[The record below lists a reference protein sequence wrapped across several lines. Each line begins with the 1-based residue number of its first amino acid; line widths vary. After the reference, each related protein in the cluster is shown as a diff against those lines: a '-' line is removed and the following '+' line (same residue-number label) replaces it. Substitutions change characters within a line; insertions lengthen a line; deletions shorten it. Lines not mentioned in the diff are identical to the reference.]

1 VQSIIGYAQVDSEM
15 GYNARNDEIRQIPK
29 INIDLPNPL
38 RPTNFI
44 PTKLPSG
51 KSLNL
56 PHCYPIFPAWTK
68 PTEAFLFGGK
78 QLLNYRGVP
87 VFAELYVLRLLQ
99 EHGWEGAWISSF
111 GGRRCMRD
119 MPVDAK
125 LSNCIKLQSDREEI
139 LSKLHP
145 RVAVALM
152 FSRGEVT
159 MSSFA
164 NASEPSATSFKTLN
178 LDGLMRPYIAN

>member
-1 VQSIIGYAQVDSEM
+1 M
-15 GYNARNDEIRQIPK
+15 
-29 INIDLPNPL
+29 NIDLPNPL
-38 RPTNFI
+38 CPTKFI
-44 PTKLPSG
+44 PTELPSG
-51 KSLNL
+51 RALNL
-56 PHCYPIFPAWTK
+56 PHCYPIFSAWTK
-68 PTEAFLFGGK
+68 PTGTFLFGGK

-111 GGRRCMRD
+111 GGRKCMRD

-125 LSNCIKLQSDREEI
+125 LSNRIKLQSDHEEI
-139 LSKLHP
+139 LDKIAP
-145 RVAVALM
+145 KVAVALM

-164 NASEPSATSFKTLN
+164 SASEANATSFKTLN